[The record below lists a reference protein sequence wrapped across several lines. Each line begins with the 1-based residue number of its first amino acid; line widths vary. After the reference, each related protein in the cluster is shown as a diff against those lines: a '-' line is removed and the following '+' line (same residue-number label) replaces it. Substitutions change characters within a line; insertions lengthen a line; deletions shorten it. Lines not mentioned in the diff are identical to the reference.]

1 MELSEADGDHV
12 VSMAAIDVDRNVWGR
27 QMSEQQRTFGVE
39 LRRIREEAGLSL
51 SALSRSV
58 HYTKGYLS
66 KVETSDK
73 SPSPELARLCD
84 AALDAGGVLVALV
97 PQVRTPKVDPTP
109 RCDEWAPNFAPDGTN
124 GQLQSLAGAKDGLAA
139 AAGEEITVD
148 VFRALFNQAVDLGEL
163 VSSRVVLPTV
173 TTNAN
178 TLWSLALV
186 APPATRSSLTTLAA
200 LNATY
205 AGWLALETGDDHA
218 AQWWSRTAVGL
229 AKLVDDANLVAYTL
243 TREAQVAVFRDDP
256 DQVLALASGIEDDT
270 RASARYRGIAAHRLA
285 QAHAMM
291 GDYDECQRALDRS
304 MVLMP
309 EATEPPTFDGAVLP
323 PMANGG
329 SHVGGVIAGWCLY
342 DLGRPRAAAEVLEKE
357 LVRIPSS
364 HRRAGARFG
373 ARRVLA
379 YAAAGE
385 VDHAC
390 ALAHE
395 LLDIAS
401 VVDSA
406 TVRMEFRRLARALAR
421 WHTHQ
426 AVRELSPQLAA
437 ALRTPVG
444 PVP

>member
-1 MELSEADGDHV
+1 MAIIGVMTTATIPEDRGDR
-12 VSMAAIDVDRNVWGR
+12 S
-27 QMSEQQRTFGVE
+27 FGVE
-39 LRRIREEAGLSL
+39 LRRMREEAGLSL
-51 SALSRSV
+51 SALGKAV

-66 KVETSDK
+66 KIETSDR
-73 SPSPELARLCD
+73 PPGPELARLCD
-84 AALDAGGVLVALV
+84 AALDAGGTLVALV
-97 PQVRTPKVDPTP
+97 PRVPTAKVDPTP
-109 RCDEWAPNFAPDGTN
+109 GRDGWLLDR
-124 GQLQSLAGAKDGLAA
+124 GRRPAGAQDGFTA
-139 AAGEEITVD
+139 AAGEENTVD

-229 AKLVDDANLVAYTL
+229 AKRVDDANLVAYTL

-256 DQVLALASGIEDDT
+256 DQVLALVSRIEDDT
-270 RASARYRGIAAHRLA
+270 RVSARYRGIAAHRIA

-291 GDYDECQRALDRS
+291 GDYDQCRRALDRS

-309 EATEPPTFDGAVLP
+309 EAAEPPTFGGAVLP

-329 SHVGGVIAGWCLY
+329 SHVGCGVIVGWCLY
-342 DLGRPRAAAEVLEKE
+342 DLGRPQVAVEVLDKE
-357 LVRIPSS
+357 LVRIPSG
-364 HRRAGARFG
+364 HRRAAARFG

-379 YAAAGE
+379 YASAGE

-390 ALAHE
+390 VLAHE
-395 LLDIAS
+395 LIDIAS

-426 AVRELSPQLAA
+426 AVRELRPHLAA
-437 ALRTPVG
+437 ALRTSVG
-444 PVP
+444 SVP

>member
-1 MELSEADGDHV
+1 MAIIGVMTTATIPEDRGDR
-12 VSMAAIDVDRNVWGR
+12 S
-27 QMSEQQRTFGVE
+27 FGVE
-39 LRRIREEAGLSL
+39 LRRMREEAGLSL
-51 SALSRSV
+51 SALGKAV

-66 KVETSDK
+66 KIETSDR
-73 SPSPELARLCD
+73 PPGPELARLCD
-84 AALDAGGVLVALV
+84 AALNAGGTLVALV
-97 PQVRTPKVDPTP
+97 PRDPMAKVNPTP
-109 RCDEWAPNFAPDGTN
+109 GQDGWLLDR
-124 GQLQSLAGAKDGLAA
+124 GRRPAGAQDGFTA
-139 AAGEEITVD
+139 AAGEENTVD

-229 AKLVDDANLVAYTL
+229 AKRVDDANLVAYTL
-243 TREAQVAVFRDDP
+243 MREAQVAVFRDDP
-256 DQVLALASGIEDDT
+256 DQVLALASRIEDDT
-270 RASARYRGIAAHRLA
+270 RVSARYRGIAAHRIA

-291 GDYDECQRALDRS
+291 GDYDQCRRALDRS

-309 EATEPPTFDGAVLP
+309 EATEPPTFGGAVLP

-329 SHVGGVIAGWCLY
+329 SHVGGGVIVGWCLY
-342 DLGRPRAAAEVLEKE
+342 DLGRPQVAVEVLDKE
-357 LVRIPSS
+357 LVRIPSG
-364 HRRAGARFG
+364 HRRAAARFG

-379 YAAAGE
+379 YASAGE

-395 LLDIAS
+395 LIDIAS

-426 AVRELSPQLAA
+426 AVRELRPHLAA
-437 ALRTPVG
+437 ALRAPHWS
-444 PVP
+444 

>member
-1 MELSEADGDHV
+1 MAIIGVMTTATIPEDRGDR
-12 VSMAAIDVDRNVWGR
+12 S
-27 QMSEQQRTFGVE
+27 FGVE
-39 LRRIREEAGLSL
+39 LRRMREEAGLSL
-51 SALSRSV
+51 SALSKAV

-66 KVETSDK
+66 KIETSDR
-73 SPSPELARLCD
+73 PPGPELARLCD
-84 AALDAGGVLVALV
+84 AALNAGGTLAALV
-97 PQVRTPKVDPTP
+97 PRDPTAKVDPT
-109 RCDEWAPNFAPDGTN
+109 DEWTLDRGRQPDGFT
-124 GQLQSLAGAKDGLAA
+124 A
-139 AAGEEITVD
+139 AAGEENTVE
-148 VFRALFNQAVDLGEL
+148 VFRALFNQAVELGEL

-186 APPATRSSLTTLAA
+186 APPTTRSSLTTLAA

-229 AKLVDDANLVAYTL
+229 AERVGDANLTAYTL

-256 DQVLALASGIEDDT
+256 DQVLALASRIEDDT
-270 RASARYRGIAAHRLA
+270 RIAARYRGIAAHRLA
-285 QAHAMM
+285 QAHAML
-291 GDYDECQRALDRS
+291 GDYDQCRRALDRS

-329 SHVGGVIAGWCLY
+329 SHVGGGVIVGWCLY
-342 DLGRPRAAAEVLEKE
+342 DLGRPGQAVEVLDKE
-357 LVRIPSS
+357 LVRIPSG
-364 HRRAGARFG
+364 HRRAAARFG

-379 YAAAGE
+379 YASAGE

-395 LLDIAS
+395 LLDVAA

-426 AVRELSPQLAA
+426 AVRELRPQLAA
-437 ALRTPVG
+437 ALRAPHWS
-444 PVP
+444 